1 MAQKKQQPPVEEKCV
16 DTSTPAIAEEVVEP
30 VVEVQ
35 EEIIEPPVEEVVE
48 DEAPEKEKEETIEEV
63 VEEIKEEKA
72 PEKDYSDTDPRVL
85 MMMGMLRKQ
94 NKVSEAVKQ
103 RDLYSAMNGIV
114 VVNN

>member
-1 MAQKKQQPPVEEKCV
+1 MAQKKQQPPV
-16 DTSTPAIAEEVVEP
+16 EEVVEP

-48 DEAPEKEKEETIEEV
+48 DEAPEEEKEEETIEEV

>member
-1 MAQKKQQPPVEEKCV
+1 MAQKKQQPPV
-16 DTSTPAIAEEVVEP
+16 EEVVEP

-48 DEAPEKEKEETIEEV
+48 DE
-63 VEEIKEEKA
+63 A